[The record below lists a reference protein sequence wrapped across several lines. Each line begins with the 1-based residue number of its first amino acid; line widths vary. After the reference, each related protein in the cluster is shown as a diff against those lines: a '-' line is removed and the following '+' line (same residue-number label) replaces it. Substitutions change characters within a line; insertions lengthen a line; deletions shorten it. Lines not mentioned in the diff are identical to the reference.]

1 MNNNKNNITDGV
13 FIMTRKTIKELEKI
27 IEDLENRLKWC
38 MNIIN
43 DRNKQIEKIADDRF
57 ENSSLYKMMNKEI
70 NVLEVVIESQ
80 KILIKGKEIDIKK
93 YIETIDKLL
102 KENLRLS
109 INLCKWFYIL
119 KNITGNFDFQ

>member
-1 MNNNKNNITDGV
+1 
-13 FIMTRKTIKELEKI
+13 MTRKTIKELEKI
-27 IEDLENRLKWC
+27 IEDLENRLKGC

-43 DRNKQIEKIADDRF
+43 DRNKQIENIADDRY
-57 ENSSLYKMMNKEI
+57 ENRSLYKMMNKEI

-109 INLCKWFYIL
+109 INLCK
-119 KNITGNFDFQ
+119 